1 MASCSISDSV
11 ALGRLRERFGAPLF
25 IRVGAAMEPT
35 PLARE
40 LTSPMRQALTAIA
53 EAFGHRSRFDPQS
66 TTRRYVV
73 SMSDIS
79 QIVLL
84 PALWT
89 RLLAAVPG
97 VAIEVRPLSPET
109 PRQLEAGDA
118 DLAIGFMPQLEVGFH
133 QQKHFPQR
141 YGCLVRAGHPRVRG
155 TLGSALYESES
166 HIVVSGAGTSSASSI
181 GRAFGADLL

>member
-1 MASCSISDSV
+1 MASGSISDSC
-11 ALGRLRERFGAPLF
+11 ALGRRREHCGDPLF

-40 LTSPMRQALTAIA
+40 LTSRMRQALTAID

-79 QIVLL
+79 QIVVL

-89 RLLAAVPG
+89 RLLAGVPG
-97 VAIEVRPLSPET
+97 VAIEVRPLSP
-109 PRQLEAGDA
+109 
-118 DLAIGFMPQLEVGFH
+118 
-133 QQKHFPQR
+133 
-141 YGCLVRAGHPRVRG
+141 
-155 TLGSALYESES
+155 
-166 HIVVSGAGTSSASSI
+166 
-181 GRAFGADLL
+181 